1 MAESQPTD
9 VPPEEQLEPD
19 SEPEEQAEQGTTEA
33 TGETAGKPK
42 KKKKK
47 SKKSK
52 LVSALTGTKPSEQA
66 DPSKPLSNDVVKT
79 LLDANPALKGELAGM
94 PPEKA
99 GELLKKMD
107 VSQLLSGLS
116 ITGKNQKDMASYKF
130 WATQPV

>member
-1 MAESQPTD
+1 MAESHPEG
-9 VPPEEQLEPD
+9 VPPEEQLESD
-19 SEPEEQAEQGTTEA
+19 SETEQQPEQGNEGADDPTTGTVE
-33 TGETAGKPK
+33 KSK

-52 LVSALTGTKPSEQA
+52 LVAALTGNKSSEAA
-66 DPSKPLSNDVVKT
+66 DPSKPLSSDVVKT

-130 WATQPV
+130 WAT